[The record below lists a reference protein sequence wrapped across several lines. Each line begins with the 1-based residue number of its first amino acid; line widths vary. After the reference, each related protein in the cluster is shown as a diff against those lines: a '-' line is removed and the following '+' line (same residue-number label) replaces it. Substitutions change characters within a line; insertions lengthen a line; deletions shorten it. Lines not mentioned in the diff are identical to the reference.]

1 VWELWREE
9 KALEIVDPSLT
20 ELYDP
25 REALKCIQIGL
36 LCVQE
41 DATDR
46 TSMLAVVFMLSSETE
61 IPSPKQPAFL
71 FRKSDNNP
79 DIAVD
84 VEDGQCSLNE
94 VTISEIACR

>member
-1 VWELWREE
+1 MWELWKQD

-46 TSMLAVVFMLSSETE
+46 PSMLAVVFMLISKTE
-61 IPSPKQPAFL
+61 IPFPKQPAFL
-71 FRKSDNNP
+71 FSKSDKFP
-79 DIAVD
+79 DIALE
-84 VEDGQCSLNE
+84 VEDAQCSVNE
-94 VTISEIACR
+94 VTITEIASR

>member
-1 VWELWREE
+1 
-9 KALEIVDPSLT
+9 
-20 ELYDP
+20 
-25 REALKCIQIGL
+25 
-36 LCVQE
+36 VQE

-46 TSMLAVVFMLSSETE
+46 PSMLAVVFMLSSETE

-84 VEDGQCSLNE
+84 IEDGQYSLNE
-94 VTISEIACR
+94 VTITDIACR